1 MSKLDYKLFF
11 YENNKLLKKISFEKG
26 NALNLVAGNSENAT
40 LKFDNSLIS
49 RNHLQLIYDENGK
62 LHLQDLGSTNGT
74 FLNGNKI
81 TEGENYTLKIKDK
94 IELAGKK
101 GILILV
107 EDHSFENIDSK
118 AETNIIDKLK
128 SKNSI
133 SIGRSVD
140 CDIILDSSNVSRK
153 HASIE
158 KSSNGTFIIKDL
170 NSLNGTFVN
179 GKKVYGALEITNN
192 DKIYIGK
199 HQLSLSGKTKDLIN
213 ELAISAIGIQK
224 TYSNSHS
231 VKKNGFIHSIKI
243 INCNY
248 GAIRMWKI
256 NIIKNTKWGF
266 ASF

>member
-49 RNHLQLIYDENGK
+49 RNHLQLIYDENGN

-118 AETNIIDKLK
+118 TETNIIDKL
-128 SKNSI
+128 NRQLGI
-133 SIGRSVD
+133 SIENLIVAE
-140 CDIILDSSNVSRK
+140 DILTPTLIEQRTSSYRG
-153 HASIE
+153 A
-158 KSSNGTFIIKDL
+158 L
-170 NSLNGTFVN
+170 
-179 GKKVYGALEITNN
+179 YGAASNSKFAAFLRHPNFSNKMAGET
-192 DKIYIGK
+192 K
-199 HQLSLSGKTKDLIN
+199 HISP
-213 ELAISAIGIQK
+213 LAISTAR
-224 TYSNSHS
+224 SLNFLLFLL
-231 VKKNGFIHSIKI
+231 VPVLI
-243 INCNY
+243 ILLQ
-248 GAIRMWKI
+248 
-256 NIIKNTKWGF
+256 F
-266 ASF
+266 A